1 MDYIEVKGLT
11 KIFGKDVIA
20 VKNANFTLQYGEF
33 ISLLGPSGCG
43 KSTILNMISGLIE
56 PTEAEIFVD
65 GKCFFSHRQSINVP
79 TEKREMGMVFQDFA
93 LWPHLNVFEN
103 VAFGLRLRKV
113 SSGEIKKKV
122 RDSLELVKLPGFENR
137 LPKELSGG
145 QQQRVAFARAI
156 VISPKVLLLDEPLSA
171 LDAKLREEMREEI
184 TNLVRKLEITTIY
197 VTHDQV
203 EALTMSDRMFVM
215 NQGQIL
221 REGTP
226 LDIYENP
233 QVSFVAAFIGKSN
246 FIEGE
251 YQKEGPSALI
261 KLSENLVIRSAQP
274 GNQIRPGQ
282 KVAAVLRP
290 EKISVTPSPDD
301 VNTNGLNLIRG
312 KLLRTVFLGDSY
324 EANFQIGENLTF
336 KVPLKQDYPPDTILY
351 LMFDREEVKILE
363 K

>member
-20 VKNANFTLQYGEF
+20 VQDANFTLQYGEF

-113 SSGEIKKKV
+113 ASGEIKKKV
-122 RDSLELVKLPGFENR
+122 HEALDLVKLPGFEKR

-184 TNLVRKLEITTIY
+184 TNLTRALSITTIY

-215 NQGQIL
+215 NEGQIL
-221 REGTP
+221 RAGTP
-226 LDIYENP
+226 LDIYEDP
-233 QVSFVAAFIGKSN
+233 QASFVAAFIGKSN

-251 YQKEGPSALI
+251 YQKRGDDAFIQLNENLRIQSTFPSADI
-261 KLSENLVIRSAQP
+261 AA
-274 GNQIRPGQ
+274 GQ
-282 KVAAVLRP
+282 KVSAVLRP
-290 EKISVTPSPDD
+290 EKIMVSPSPDE
-301 VNTNGLNLIRG
+301 VNTDGLNVLKG

-324 EANFQIGENLTF
+324 EAHFQVDDHLTF
-336 KVPLKQDYPPDTILY
+336 KVPLQQDYSADTILY
-351 LMFDREEVKILE
+351 LMFRKEEVKILE

>member
-11 KIFGKDVIA
+11 KILGKDVVA
-20 VKNANFTLQYGEF
+20 VDNANFSLQYGEF

-43 KSTILNMISGLIE
+43 KSTILNMVSGLIE

-65 GKCFFSHRQSINVP
+65 EKCFFSHSKGINVP
-79 TEKREMGMVFQDFA
+79 AEKREMGMVFQDFA

-113 SSGEIKKKV
+113 PSKEIKKKV
-122 RDSLELVKLPGFENR
+122 LESLELVQLPGFEKR

-145 QQQRVAFARAI
+145 QQQRVAIASAI

-171 LDAKLREEMREEI
+171 LDAKLREEMRGES
-184 TNLVRKLEITTIY
+184 TNLVRELNITTIY

-215 NQGQIL
+215 DHGKIL

-226 LDIYENP
+226 LAIYEDP

-246 FIEGE
+246 FIEGY
-251 YQKEGPSALI
+251 YQKDGEDALI
-261 KLSENLVIRSAQP
+261 KLNENLIIRSVLP
-274 GNQIRPGQ
+274 KDEIEEGR
-282 KVAAVLRP
+282 KVSAILRP
-290 EKISVTPSPDD
+290 EKITVAESVENVNRTV
-301 VNTNGLNLIRG
+301 VNTLEG
-312 KLLRTVFLGDSY
+312 KLLRSIFLGDIY
-324 EANFQIGENLTF
+324 ETHFQIDGDLVF
-336 KVPLKQDYPPDTILY
+336 KVSLEKEYPVDKTFH
-351 LMFDREEVKILE
+351 LMFNKEEVKILI

>member
-1 MDYIEVKGLT
+1 MNYIEVKGLT
-11 KIFGKDVIA
+11 KIFGKDVVA
-20 VKNANFTLQYGEF
+20 VDNANFSLKYGEF

-43 KSTILNMISGLIE
+43 KSTILNMVSGLIE

-65 GKCFFSHRQSINVP
+65 EKCFFSHVKGINVP
-79 TEKREMGMVFQDFA
+79 AEKREMGMVFQDFA
-93 LWPHLNVFEN
+93 LWPHMNVFEN

-113 SSGEIKKKV
+113 PAKEIEKKV
-122 RDSLELVKLPGFENR
+122 LESLELVQLPGFEKR

-184 TNLVRKLEITTIY
+184 TNLVRKLNITTIY

-215 NQGQIL
+215 NQGKIL

-226 LDIYENP
+226 LSIYEDP
-233 QVSFVAAFIGKSN
+233 RASFVAAFIGKSN
-246 FIEGE
+246 FIDGI
-251 YQKEGPSALI
+251 YRKEGKDALI
-261 KLSENLVIRSAQP
+261 KVNDNLMVKSVSPEGEIEDS
-274 GNQIRPGQ
+274 Q
-282 KVAAVLRP
+282 KISAVLRP
-290 EKISVTPSPDD
+290 EKISIAQSVEN
-301 VNTNGLNLIRG
+301 VNRAEVNIFEGR
-312 KLLRTVFLGDSY
+312 LLRSVFLGDVY
-324 EANFQIGENLTF
+324 ESHFQIDDKITF
-336 KVPLKQDYPPDTILY
+336 KVPLEKEYPVGEKFHLR
-351 LMFDREEVKILE
+351 FNREDVKILL

>member
-65 GKCFFSHRQSINVP
+65 GKCFFSKQQSINVP

-113 SSGEIKKKV
+113 SSGEIRKKV
-122 RDSLELVKLPGFENR
+122 RESLELVKLPGFENR

-184 TNLVRKLEITTIY
+184 TNLVRKLKITTIY

-215 NQGQIL
+215 NQGEIL

-226 LDIYENP
+226 LDIYDDP

-251 YQKEGPSALI
+251 YKKEGPSACI
-261 KLSENLVIRSAQP
+261 KLSEKLVIRSAQA
-274 GNQIRPGQ
+274 GNQIMPGQ

-301 VNTNGLNLIRG
+301 VNTNGMNLIKG

-324 EANFQIGENLTF
+324 EAHFQIDEHLTF

-351 LMFDREEVKILE
+351 LMFDQEEVKILE

>member
-11 KIFGKDVIA
+11 KIFGKDVVA
-20 VKNANFTLQYGEF
+20 VDNANFTLKDGEF

-65 GKCFFSHRQSINVP
+65 EKCFYSHIKQINVP
-79 TEKREMGMVFQDFA
+79 AEKREMGMVFQDFA

-113 SSGEIKKKV
+113 PSKEIQKKV
-122 RDSLELVKLPGFENR
+122 LESLEMVQLPGFEKR
-137 LPKELSGG
+137 LPRELSGG

-184 TNLVRKLEITTIY
+184 TNLVRELNITTIY

-215 NQGQIL
+215 NQGKIL

-226 LDIYENP
+226 LAIYEDP
-233 QVSFVAAFIGKSN
+233 RVSFVAAFIGKSN
-246 FIEGE
+246 FIDGY
-251 YQKEGPSALI
+251 YQKDAEDVLI
-261 KLSENLVIRSAQP
+261 KVNENLIIKSVVPKGSIED
-274 GNQIRPGQ
+274 GQ
-282 KVAAVLRP
+282 RISAVLRP
-290 EKISVTPSPDD
+290 EKIKLVESLET
-301 VNTNGLNLIRG
+301 VNRTEMNILEG
-312 KLLRTVFLGDSY
+312 KLLRSIFLGDIY
-324 EANFQIGENLTF
+324 ETHFQIDDDVVF
-336 KVPLKQDYPPDTILY
+336 KVPLAKKYPAGKTFY
-351 LMFDREEVKILE
+351 LMFNKVEVKILI

>member
-1 MDYIEVKGLT
+1 MDYIEVNGMT
-11 KIFGKDVIA
+11 KIFGKDVVA
-20 VKNANFTLQYGEF
+20 VDNANFALKYGEF

-65 GKCFFSHRQSINVP
+65 EKCFFSHKKGINVP
-79 TEKREMGMVFQDFA
+79 AEKREMGMVFQDFA

-113 SSGEIKKKV
+113 PAKEIKKKV
-122 RDSLELVKLPGFENR
+122 LESLELVQLPGFENR

-184 TNLVRKLEITTIY
+184 TNLVRELNITTIY

-215 NQGQIL
+215 DQGEIL

-226 LDIYENP
+226 LAIYEEP

-246 FIEGE
+246 FIEGIF
-251 YQKEGPSALI
+251 QKDGEDALI
-261 KLSENLVIRSAQP
+261 KLNDDIIIKGALPKGEI
-274 GNQIRPGQ
+274 GEGQ
-282 KVAAVLRP
+282 KVSAILRP
-290 EKISVTPSPDD
+290 EKISVAESLEN
-301 VNTNGLNLIRG
+301 VNAAGMNILKG
-312 KLLRTVFLGDSY
+312 KLLRSVFLGDIY
-324 EANFQIGENLTF
+324 ETHFQIDGDVAF
-336 KVPLKQDYPPDTILY
+336 KVPLEKEYPADTTLH
-351 LMFDREEVKILE
+351 LMFKKEEVKILM

>member
-11 KIFGKDVIA
+11 KIFGKDVVA
-20 VKNANFTLQYGEF
+20 VDSANFSLKNGEF

-65 GKCFFSHRQSINVP
+65 GKCFFSHRKGINVP
-79 TEKREMGMVFQDFA
+79 AEKRQMGMVFQDFA

-103 VAFGLRLRKV
+103 VAFGLRLRNMA
-113 SSGEIKKKV
+113 SAEINKKV
-122 RDSLELVKLPGFENR
+122 LTALELVQLPGFEKR

-145 QQQRVAFARAI
+145 QQQRVAFARAV

-184 TNLVRKLEITTIY
+184 TNLVRNLNITTIY

-215 NQGQIL
+215 NKGKIL

-226 LDIYENP
+226 LEIYEDP

-246 FIEGE
+246 FIKGD
-251 YQKEGPSALI
+251 YQKEGEDALI
-261 KLSENLVIRSAQP
+261 RMNEKLVIRAALPGAPIEDCKGVSA
-274 GNQIRPGQ
+274 I
-282 KVAAVLRP
+282 LRP
-290 EKISVTPSPDD
+290 EKVTVAESVENLDLSR
-301 VNTNGLNLIRG
+301 VNAIEG
-312 KLLRTVFLGDSY
+312 KLLRSIFLGDLY
-324 EANFQIGENLTF
+324 ETIFEIDDDVFF
-336 KVPLKQDYPPDTILY
+336 KVPLKKEYPAGELFH
-351 LMFDREEVKILE
+351 LVFDKNEVKILTN
-363 K
+363 

>member
-11 KIFGKDVIA
+11 KISGKDVIA
-20 VKNANFTLQYGEF
+20 VQDANFTLEYGEF

-113 SSGEIKKKV
+113 ASGEIKKKV
-122 RDSLELVKLPGFENR
+122 HEALELVKLPGFENR

-184 TNLVRKLEITTIY
+184 TNLTRELSITTIY

-215 NQGQIL
+215 NEGQIL
-221 REGTP
+221 RAGTP
-226 LDIYENP
+226 LDIYEDP
-233 QVSFVAAFIGKSN
+233 HSSFVAAFIGKSN

-251 YQKEGPSALI
+251 YQKQGEDAFI
-261 KLSENLVIRSAQP
+261 QLSENLRIQSTRLGGDIPA
-274 GNQIRPGQ
+274 GQ
-282 KVAAVLRP
+282 KVSAVLRP
-290 EKISVTPSPDD
+290 EKIMVSRSPGD
-301 VNTNGLNLIRG
+301 VDTDGLNLLKG

-324 EANFQIGENLTF
+324 EAHFQVDDHLTF
-336 KVPLKQDYPPDTILY
+336 KVPLQQDYPSDTILY
-351 LMFDREEVKILE
+351 LMFRKEEVKILE

>member
-11 KIFGKDVIA
+11 KIFGKDVVA
-20 VKNANFTLQYGEF
+20 VDNANFTLQHGEF

-43 KSTILNMISGLIE
+43 KSTILNMVSGLIE

-65 GKCFFSHRQSINVP
+65 EKCFYSHFKGINVP
-79 TEKREMGMVFQDFA
+79 AEKREMGMVFQDFA
-93 LWPHLNVFEN
+93 LWPHMNVFEN

-113 SSGEIKKKV
+113 PYKEIKKKV
-122 RDSLELVKLPGFENR
+122 LESLELVQLSGLEKR

-184 TNLVRKLEITTIY
+184 TNLVRELNITTIY

-215 NQGQIL
+215 DHGKIL

-226 LDIYENP
+226 LAIYEDP
-233 QVSFVAAFIGKSN
+233 QVSFVAEFIGKSN
-246 FIEGE
+246 FIEGY
-251 YQKEGPSALI
+251 YQKDGEDALI
-261 KLSENLVIRSAQP
+261 KLNENLIIRSVLP
-274 GNQIRPGQ
+274 KSEIEEGR
-282 KVAAVLRP
+282 KVSAILRP
-290 EKISVTPSPDD
+290 EKITVAESVENVNRTG
-301 VNTNGLNLIRG
+301 VNTLEG
-312 KLLRTVFLGDSY
+312 KLLRSIFLGDTY
-324 EANFQIGENLTF
+324 ETHFQIDDDVVF
-336 KVPLKQDYPPDTILY
+336 KVSLEKEYPADKTFY
-351 LMFDREEVKILE
+351 LMFNKEEVKILL

>member
-1 MDYIEVKGLT
+1 MEYIEVKGLT
-11 KIFGKDVIA
+11 KIFGKDVVA
-20 VKNANFTLQYGEF
+20 VDNANFSLKNGEF

-56 PTEAEIFVD
+56 PTEAEIFVAE
-65 GKCFFSHRQSINVP
+65 KCFFSHINKINVP
-79 TEKREMGMVFQDFA
+79 AEKREMGMVFQDFA
-93 LWPHLNVFEN
+93 LWPHMNVFEN

-113 SSGEIKKKV
+113 PSVKIEKKV
-122 RDSLELVKLPGFENR
+122 LESLELVQLAGFEKR

-184 TNLVRKLEITTIY
+184 TNLVHKLNITTIY

-215 NQGQIL
+215 DQGKIL

-226 LDIYENP
+226 LDVYKDP

-246 FIEGE
+246 FIQGQ
-251 YQKEGPSALI
+251 YQKDTDDAMI
-261 KLSENLVIRSAQP
+261 KVNKNLNIKSILPKVDIED
-274 GNQIRPGQ
+274 GQ
-282 KVAAVLRP
+282 KVSAVLRP
-290 EKISVTPSPDD
+290 EKIKVTESVETESH
-301 VNTNGLNLIRG
+301 TNINILEG
-312 KLLRTVFLGDSY
+312 KLLRSVFLGDIY
-324 EANFQIGENLTF
+324 ETYFQVDDNVVF
-336 KVPLKQDYPPDTILY
+336 KVPMEKEYPAGNKYY
-351 LMFDREEVKILE
+351 LMFHKEDVKILI

>member
-11 KIFGKDVIA
+11 KIFGKDVVA

-65 GKCFFSHRQSINVP
+65 GKCFFSHTESINVP

-113 SSGEIKKKV
+113 PSKEIKKKV
-122 RDSLELVKLPGFENR
+122 LESLELVKLPGFENR

-171 LDAKLREEMREEI
+171 LDAKLREDMREEI
-184 TNLVRKLEITTIY
+184 TNLVRELSITTIY

-215 NQGQIL
+215 NQGEIL
-221 REGTP
+221 RAGTP
-226 LDIYENP
+226 LDIYEDP
-233 QVSFVAAFIGKSN
+233 RAEFVAAFIGKSN
-246 FIEGE
+246 FIEGS
-251 YQKEGPSALI
+251 YQTDGQDASI
-261 KLSENLVIRSAQP
+261 KLNENLTIKS
-274 GNQIRPGQ
+274 IRPVKPVPDGQ
-282 KVAAVLRP
+282 KVSAVLRP
-290 EKISVTPSPDD
+290 EKISVSDSPDNVD
-301 VNTNGLNLIRG
+301 ANTVNVIKG

-324 EANFQIGENLTF
+324 ETHFQVDGNLTF
-336 KVPLKQDYPPDTILY
+336 KVPQKEAHPVDTVRY
-351 LMFDREEVKILE
+351 LIFEKDEVKILE

>member
-11 KIFGKDVIA
+11 KIFGKNIVA
-20 VKNANFTLQYGEF
+20 VDNANFSLKNGEF

-65 GKCFFSHRQSINVP
+65 EKCFYSHIKQINVP
-79 TEKREMGMVFQDFA
+79 AEKRKMGMVFQDFA

-113 SSGEIKKKV
+113 PSKEIQKKV
-122 RDSLELVKLPGFENR
+122 LESLEMVQLPGFEKR
-137 LPKELSGG
+137 LPRELSGG

-184 TNLVRKLEITTIY
+184 TNLVRELNITTIY

-215 NQGQIL
+215 NQGEIL

-226 LDIYENP
+226 LAIYEDP
-233 QVSFVAAFIGKSN
+233 RVSFVAAFIGKSN
-246 FIEGE
+246 FINGT
-251 YQKEGPSALI
+251 YQKNAEGVSI
-261 KLSENLVIRSAQP
+261 KVNENLIIKSISP
-274 GNQIRPGQ
+274 KGDIEDGQ
-282 KVAAVLRP
+282 TVSAVLRP
-290 EKISVTPSPDD
+290 EKIKIAESVEN
-301 VNTNGLNLIRG
+301 VNRTGMNILEG
-312 KLLRTVFLGDSY
+312 KLLRSVFLGDIF
-324 EANFQIGENLTF
+324 ETQFQIDDDVVF
-336 KVPLKQDYPPDTILY
+336 KVPLEKEYPADKTFY
-351 LMFDREEVKILE
+351 LIFNKAEVKILI

>member
-20 VKNANFTLQYGEF
+20 VDNANFTLKNGEF

-65 GKCFFSHRQSINVP
+65 EKCFYSHIKQINVP
-79 TEKREMGMVFQDFA
+79 AEKREMGMVFQDFA

-113 SSGEIKKKV
+113 PSKEIQKRV
-122 RDSLELVKLPGFENR
+122 LDSLEMVQLPGFEKR
-137 LPKELSGG
+137 LPRELSGG

-184 TNLVRKLEITTIY
+184 TNLVRELNITTIY

-215 NQGQIL
+215 NQGEIL

-226 LDIYENP
+226 LDIYEDP
-233 QVSFVAAFIGKSN
+233 QISFVAAFIGKSN
-246 FIEGE
+246 FIDGH
-251 YQKEGPSALI
+251 YQEDAEDALI
-261 KLSENLVIRSAQP
+261 KVNENLIIKSVVP
-274 GNQIRPGQ
+274 GGGIEDGQ
-282 KVAAVLRP
+282 KVSAVLRP
-290 EKISVTPSPDD
+290 EKIKVAESIESVNRTGM
-301 VNTNGLNLIRG
+301 NILEG
-312 KLLRTVFLGDSY
+312 KILRSIFLGDIY
-324 EANFQIGENLTF
+324 ETHFQIDNDLVF
-336 KVPLKQDYPPDTILY
+336 KVPLAKEYPAGKTFY
-351 LMFDREEVKILE
+351 LMFNKAEVKILT

>member
-20 VKNANFTLQYGEF
+20 VQNANFTLQYGEF

-65 GKCFFSHRQSINVP
+65 GKCFFSHRDGVNLP

-113 SSGEIKKKV
+113 PPKEIKKKV
-122 RDSLELVKLPGFENR
+122 LESLELVKLPGFENR

-156 VISPKVLLLDEPLSA
+156 IISPKVLLLDEPLSA
-171 LDAKLREEMREEI
+171 LDAKLREDMREEI
-184 TNLVRKLEITTIY
+184 TNLVRELSITTIY

-215 NQGQIL
+215 DQGEIL

-226 LDIYENP
+226 LDIYEDP
-233 QVSFVAAFIGKSN
+233 QASFVAAFIGKSN
-246 FIEGE
+246 FIEGH
-251 YQKEGPSALI
+251 YQETGEEAVI
-261 KLSENLVIRSAQP
+261 KLNNNLIIKSA
-274 GNQIRPGQ
+274 RPDAGVQ
-282 KVAAVLRP
+282 EGKKVSAVLRP
-290 EKISVTPSPDD
+290 EKISVAESPDGID
-301 VNTNGLNLIRG
+301 ADGMNVLKG

-324 EANFQIGENLTF
+324 ETHFQIDDNLTF
-336 KVPLKQDYPPDTILY
+336 KVPLKQAYPADTIRY
-351 LMFDREEVKILE
+351 LIFNKDEVKILE

>member
-20 VKNANFTLQYGEF
+20 VDNANFNLKNGEF
-33 ISLLGPSGCG
+33 VSLLGPSGCG

-65 GKCFFSHRQSINVP
+65 EKCFYSHIKQINVP
-79 TEKREMGMVFQDFA
+79 AEKREMGMVFQDFA
-93 LWPHLNVFEN
+93 LWPHLDVFEN

-113 SSGEIKKKV
+113 PSKEIRKKV
-122 RDSLELVKLPGFENR
+122 LESLEMVQLPGFEKR

-184 TNLVRKLEITTIY
+184 TNLVRELNITTIY

-215 NQGQIL
+215 NQGKIL

-226 LDIYENP
+226 LAIYEDP

-246 FIEGE
+246 FINGHCQKDAEGM
-251 YQKEGPSALI
+251 LI
-261 KLSENLVIRSAQP
+261 KVNENLIIKSVVPKGGIED
-274 GNQIRPGQ
+274 GQ
-282 KVAAVLRP
+282 KVSAVLRP
-290 EKISVTPSPDD
+290 EKIKVAESVET
-301 VNTNGLNLIRG
+301 VNRTGMNILEG
-312 KLLRTVFLGDSY
+312 KLLRSIFLGDIY
-324 EANFQIGENLTF
+324 ETHFQIDDDVVF
-336 KVPLKQDYPPDTILY
+336 KVPLEKEYPAGKTFY
-351 LMFDREEVKILE
+351 LMFNKAEVKILI

>member
-11 KIFGKDVIA
+11 KIFGKNVVA
-20 VKNANFTLQYGEF
+20 VDNANFSLKNGEF

-65 GKCFFSHRQSINVP
+65 EKCFYSHIKQINVP
-79 TEKREMGMVFQDFA
+79 AEKREMGMVFQDFA

-113 SSGEIKKKV
+113 PSKEIQKKV
-122 RDSLELVKLPGFENR
+122 LESLEMVQLPGFEKR
-137 LPKELSGG
+137 LPRELSGG

-184 TNLVRKLEITTIY
+184 TNLVGELNITTIY

-215 NQGQIL
+215 NQGKIL

-226 LDIYENP
+226 LAIYEDP
-233 QVSFVAAFIGKSN
+233 RVSFVAAFIGKSN
-246 FIEGE
+246 FIEGTYHRNAE
-251 YQKEGPSALI
+251 DVLI
-261 KLSENLVIRSAQP
+261 KVNENLSIKSVAPKGGIED
-274 GNQIRPGQ
+274 NQ
-282 KVAAVLRP
+282 KVSAVLRP
-290 EKISVTPSPDD
+290 EKIKISKSVEN
-301 VNTNGLNLIRG
+301 VNRTGMNILEG
-312 KLLRTVFLGDSY
+312 KLLRSVFLGDIY
-324 EANFQIGENLTF
+324 ETHFQIDDDVVF
-336 KVPLKQDYPPDTILY
+336 KVPLEKEYPAGKTFH
-351 LMFDREEVKILE
+351 LMFDKAEVKILI

>member
-11 KIFGKDVIA
+11 KIFGKDVVA
-20 VKNANFTLQYGEF
+20 VDNANFSLQYGEF

-43 KSTILNMISGLIE
+43 KSTILNMVSGLIE

-65 GKCFFSHRQSINVP
+65 EKCFFSHFKGINVP
-79 TEKREMGMVFQDFA
+79 AEKREMGMVFQDFA

-113 SSGEIKKKV
+113 PYKEIKKKV
-122 RDSLELVKLPGFENR
+122 LESLELVQLSGLEKR

-184 TNLVRKLEITTIY
+184 TNLVRELNITTIY

-215 NQGQIL
+215 DHGKIL

-226 LDIYENP
+226 LAIYEDP

-246 FIEGE
+246 FIEGY
-251 YQKEGPSALI
+251 YQKDGEDALI
-261 KLSENLVIRSAQP
+261 KLNENLIIRSVLP
-274 GNQIRPGQ
+274 KDELEEGQ
-282 KVAAVLRP
+282 KVSAILRP
-290 EKISVTPSPDD
+290 EKITVAESVENVNRTG
-301 VNTNGLNLIRG
+301 VNTLEG
-312 KLLRTVFLGDSY
+312 KLLRSIFLGDIY
-324 EANFQIGENLTF
+324 ETHFQIDGDLVF
-336 KVPLKQDYPPDTILY
+336 KVPLEKEYPADKTFH
-351 LMFDREEVKILE
+351 LMFNKEEVKILV

>member
-20 VKNANFTLQYGEF
+20 VQDANFTLEYGEF

-65 GKCFFSHRQSINVP
+65 GKCFFSHRQNINVP

-113 SSGEIKKKV
+113 ASGEIKKKV
-122 RDSLELVKLPGFENR
+122 HEALELVKLPGFENR

-184 TNLVRKLEITTIY
+184 TNLTRELSITTIY

-215 NQGQIL
+215 NEGQIL
-221 REGTP
+221 RAGTP
-226 LDIYENP
+226 LDIYEDP
-233 QVSFVAAFIGKSN
+233 QASFVAAFIGKSN

-251 YQKEGPSALI
+251 YQKQGEDAFI
-261 KLSENLVIRSAQP
+261 QLSENLRIQSTRL
-274 GNQIRPGQ
+274 G
-282 KVAAVLRP
+282 
-290 EKISVTPSPDD
+290 
-301 VNTNGLNLIRG
+301 
-312 KLLRTVFLGDSY
+312 GDS
-324 EANFQIGENLTF
+324 GRH
-336 KVPLKQDYPPDTILY
+336 PLSRLQG
-351 LMFDREEVKILE
+351 
-363 K
+363 

>member
-20 VKNANFTLQYGEF
+20 VQNANFTLQYGEF

-56 PTEAEIFVD
+56 PTEAEIYVD
-65 GKCFFSHRQSINVP
+65 GKCFFSHRKSINVP

-113 SSGEIKKKV
+113 ASSEIKKKV
-122 RDSLELVKLPGFENR
+122 HEALELVKLPGFENR

-184 TNLVRKLEITTIY
+184 TNLTRELSITTIY

-215 NQGQIL
+215 NEGQIL
-221 REGTP
+221 RAGTP
-226 LDIYENP
+226 LDIYDDP
-233 QVSFVAAFIGKSN
+233 QASFVAAFIGKSN

-251 YQKEGPSALI
+251 YQQQGDNACIQLNENLLIQSARPSADI
-261 KLSENLVIRSAQP
+261 AS
-274 GNQIRPGQ
+274 GQ
-282 KVAAVLRP
+282 KVSAVLRP
-290 EKISVTPSPDD
+290 EKILVSPSPDD
-301 VNTNGLNLIRG
+301 VDTDGMNLLKG

-324 EANFQIGENLTF
+324 EAHFQVDDHLTF
-336 KVPLKQDYPPDTILY
+336 KVPLKQDYPADTILY
-351 LMFDREEVKILE
+351 LKFRKEEVKILE

>member
-11 KIFGKDVIA
+11 KIFGKDVVA
-20 VKNANFTLQYGEF
+20 VRNANFTLQYGEF

-56 PTEAEIFVD
+56 PTEAEINVD

-113 SSGEIKKKV
+113 PSKEINRKV
-122 RDSLELVKLPGFENR
+122 HESLDLVKLPGFEDR

-156 VISPKVLLLDEPLSA
+156 VISPKVLLLNEPLSA

-184 TNLVRKLEITTIY
+184 TNLVRELSITTIY

-215 NQGQIL
+215 NEGEIL

-233 QVSFVAAFIGKSN
+233 RASFVAAFIGKSN
-246 FIEGE
+246 FIEGD
-251 YQKEGPSALI
+251 YQEKEGGAFI
-261 KLSENLVIRSAQP
+261 KFDDRHVIKCAQP
-274 GNQIRPGQ
+274 GSAVQAGQ
-282 KVAAVLRP
+282 KVSAVLRP
-290 EKISVTPSPDD
+290 EKIYVSETQDD
-301 VNTNGLNLIRG
+301 INSGDTNTFKG

-324 EANFQIGENLTF
+324 EAHFQIDGNLKF
-336 KVPLKQDYPPDTILY
+336 KVPLKQAYPEGTPLY
-351 LMFDREEVKILE
+351 LKFKKDEVKILE

>member
-1 MDYIEVKGLT
+1 MEYIEVKGLT
-11 KIFGKDVIA
+11 KIFGKDVVA
-20 VKNANFTLQYGEF
+20 VDDANFSLKYGEF

-65 GKCFFSHRQSINVP
+65 EKCFFSHKKKINVP
-79 TEKREMGMVFQDFA
+79 AEKREMGMVFQDFA
-93 LWPHLNVFEN
+93 LWPHMNVFEN
-103 VAFGLRLRKV
+103 VAFGLRLRNV
-113 SSGEIKKKV
+113 SSSEIEKKV
-122 RDSLELVKLPGFENR
+122 LESLELVQLAGFEKR

-184 TNLVRKLEITTIY
+184 TNLVHELNITTIY

-215 NQGQIL
+215 DQGKIL

-226 LDIYENP
+226 LAIYKDP

-246 FIEGE
+246 FIQGH
-251 YQKEGPSALI
+251 YQKDANDVMI
-261 KLSENLVIRSAQP
+261 KVNETLNIKSILP
-274 GNQIRPGQ
+274 KGNIEDGQ
-282 KVAAVLRP
+282 KVSAVLRP
-290 EKISVTPSPDD
+290 EKIKLAESVETEDR
-301 VNTNGLNLIRG
+301 TNMNILEG
-312 KLLRTVFLGDSY
+312 KLLRAVFLGDIY
-324 EANFQIGENLTF
+324 ETYFQIDDNVAF
-336 KVPLKQDYPPDTILY
+336 KVPLEKEYPAGNKYY
-351 LMFDREEVKILE
+351 LMFHKEDVKILI

>member
-20 VKNANFTLQYGEF
+20 VQNANFTLQYGEF

-65 GKCFFSHRQSINVP
+65 GKCFFSHRESINVP

-103 VAFGLRLRKV
+103 VAFGLRLRRV
-113 SSGEIKKKV
+113 SSNEIKKKV
-122 RDSLELVKLPGFENR
+122 HESLELVQLPGFADR

-184 TNLVRKLEITTIY
+184 TNLVRELSITTIY

-215 NQGQIL
+215 NQGEIL

-233 QVSFVAAFIGKSN
+233 RASFVADFIGKAN
-246 FIEGE
+246 FIEGD
-251 YQKEGPSALI
+251 YQKEGQDAFI
-261 KLSENLVIRSAQP
+261 KLTDTLVIKCTRPSSGIQAGKKVSA
-274 GNQIRPGQ
+274 I
-282 KVAAVLRP
+282 LRP
-290 EKISVTPSPDD
+290 EKISVSQSPDKAVAD
-301 VNTNGLNLIRG
+301 GMNVFKG
-312 KLLRTVFLGDSY
+312 KLLRTIFLGDSY
-324 EANFQIGENLTF
+324 ETHFQIDGNLTF
-336 KVPLKQDYPPDTILY
+336 KVPLKQAYPVDTSLY
-351 LMFDREEVKILE
+351 LIFNKEEVKILE